1 MAGIYWRNAALRIL
15 SVLLAIL
22 LWIYATNEQ
31 NPVNDQI
38 LSIQL
43 QRRDPPPGMVVSGT
57 IPSNVSIRVQ
67 GPRSQVTALTPADFQ
82 AVLDLSKVSDG
93 DHNIPVKVTYPPG
106 IQVTQ
111 VTPPRVYVVVDSI
124 VEKQVEVSA
133 SFKGSPARGY
143 DAQAAVIQ
151 PSKVILRGPGS
162 KVGAID
168 QIKVTVDIES
178 ATGPVEQ
185 TVQASSGQDG
195 VAVYPQAVKVS
206 VPISPLPSKTVAVR
220 AMITGGP
227 AREYEVSGF
236 TVKPANVQVTA
247 PSTVLSGI
255 NWVETEKIDI
265 KGADRDITVNINVPP
280 PAGAVEVKPATV
292 EVTVQLKKAKAQ
304 DPGTPAAPPPAR

>member
-1 MAGIYWRNAALRIL
+1 MAGIYWRNTALRIL

-43 QRRDPPPGMVVSGT
+43 QRRDPPPGMVVSGSMPT
-57 IPSNVSIRVQ
+57 NVSIRVQ
-67 GPRSQVTALTPADFQ
+67 GPRTQVTALTPADFQ

-93 DHNIPVKVTYPPG
+93 DHYIPVKVTSPPG

-111 VTPPRVYVVVDSI
+111 VTPGRVYVVVDSI

-133 SFKGSPARGY
+133 SFKGNPAKGY
-143 DAQAAVIQ
+143 AAQAAAVQ
-151 PSKVILRGPGS
+151 PSKVTLRGPGS

-178 ATGPVEQ
+178 ATGPVDQ
-185 TVQASSGQDG
+185 TVPVSSGQNG
-195 VAVYPQAVKVS
+195 VTVYPQAVKVN
-206 VPISPLPSKTVAVR
+206 VPITALPSKTVAVR
-220 AMITGGP
+220 ARITGDP

-247 PSTVLSGI
+247 PSTVLSVI
-255 NWVETEKIDI
+255 NWVETENIDI
-265 KGADRDITVNINVPP
+265 KGADRDITLNINVIPP
-280 PAGAVEVKPATV
+280 PGAAEVKPATV
-292 EVTVQLKKAKAQ
+292 EVTVQLKKAKAPE
-304 DPGTPAAPPPAR
+304 PGTPAPPPPAR